1 MSIGVTLENL
11 DGPFAPGPGG
21 GSGGGGA
28 TWDAQTFTLFG
39 YPGGR
44 YIVRVANSPA
54 GWMFKSATLDGRD
67 VSETPFD
74 FQRDVADLVITF
86 TDRWSGISGSVQGA
100 AADGAS
106 VVVFPTDAQSWANYG
121 SNPRRLKSARASAQG
136 RYGISS
142 LPPGDYYAVAIP
154 EEQAADWRD
163 PKMLEE
169 LARIATRVSIGEGEH
184 KTIDLSLKEVRQ

>member
-1 MSIGVTLENL
+1 MTLENL
-11 DGPFAPGPGG
+11 DGPFGPGL
-21 GSGGGGA
+21 GSGSGGGA
-28 TWDAQTFTLFG
+28 TWDGPTFTLFG
-39 YPGGR
+39 YTGGR
-44 YIVRVANSPA
+44 YLVRVGNSPA

-67 VSETPFD
+67 VSEIPFD
-74 FQRDVADLVITF
+74 FQRDVTDLVITF

-106 VVVFPTDAQSWANYG
+106 VVVFPIDAQSWTNYG
-121 SNPRRLKSARASAQG
+121 SNPRRLKSARATAQG
-136 RYGISS
+136 RFGISS

-154 EEQAADWRD
+154 EEQNADWRD

-169 LARIATRVSIGEGEH
+169 LARVATRISIGEGEH